1 MPTSQ
6 KKALNSSPPYAVP
19 SLAIKKAPRF
29 FVFGTE
35 PCGVEANHNRKM
47 KEYNEEYTLLDGRKK
62 KTTERIHIGSLI
74 WERLKQDGRKVTW
87 LADEISCTRPHLY
100 KIFAKANVDCELL
113 MRISIALDF
122 DFFQYYSAVVT
133 AHINKRAGG
142 EKA

>member
-1 MPTSQ
+1 MFFLAT
-6 KKALNSSPPYAVP
+6 KKGTAFL
-19 SLAIKKAPRF
+19 
-29 FVFGTE
+29 VFGTG
-35 PCGVEANHNRKM
+35 PCGVDANRNRKM
-47 KEYNEEYTLLDGRKK
+47 KENKEK
-62 KTTERIHIGSLI
+62 KTTERIHIG
-74 WERLKQDGRKVTW
+74 TW

-100 KIFAKANVDCELL
+100 KIFAKANLDCELL

>member
-1 MPTSQ
+1 VFFLAT
-6 KKALNSSPPYAVP
+6 KKGTAFL
-19 SLAIKKAPRF
+19 
-29 FVFGTE
+29 VFGTG
-35 PCGVEANHNRKM
+35 PCGVEANRNRKM
-47 KEYNEEYTLLDGRKK
+47 KENKEK

-74 WERLKQDGRKVTW
+74 WERLKRDGRKATW

-100 KIFAKANVDCELL
+100 KIFAKANLDCELL

>member
-1 MPTSQ
+1 MFFLAN
-6 KKALNSSPPYAVP
+6 KKGTAFL
-19 SLAIKKAPRF
+19 
-29 FVFGTE
+29 VFGLE

-47 KEYNEEYTLLDGRKK
+47 KENDEEYITLLDGRKK
-62 KTTERIHIGSLI
+62 KTSERIHIGSLI
-74 WERLKQDGRKVTW
+74 RERLKQDGRKVTW